1 LWPGDQTA
9 QDHERLIEEAERD
22 PPAMVLLAEQRHV
35 AAFAPAIIEYLRERY
50 LWTSEVGDIAIYV
63 RF

>member
-1 LWPGDQTA
+1 
-9 QDHERLIEEAERD
+9 LIEEAERD
-22 PPAMVLLAEQRHV
+22 PPAVVLLAQQREV

-50 LWTSEVGDIAIYV
+50 LWTGDVGDIAIYV